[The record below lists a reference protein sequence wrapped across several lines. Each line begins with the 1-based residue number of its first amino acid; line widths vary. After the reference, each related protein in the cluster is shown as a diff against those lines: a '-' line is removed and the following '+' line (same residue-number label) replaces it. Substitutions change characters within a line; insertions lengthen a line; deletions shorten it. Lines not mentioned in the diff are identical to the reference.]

1 MRDSGRLRQLLR
13 EVQVFP
19 EQMSGFDPDQTPD
32 QPVELFLQWLA
43 AAVDA
48 GVLAPHAVNVATMGA
63 DGMPDARIVI
73 LKDISDGC
81 WCFASSS
88 TSPKGQQLQAAPSV
102 ALTFFWPSVGR
113 QIRIRG
119 RVHVGSP
126 VENDQDFKRRNLV
139 AKALVL
145 AGQQS
150 DVMQRTDDLDDAVAG
165 ARAQFDVDPETGSP
179 SWTVY
184 KVTAQTVEFWQADP
198 DRRHIRLRYSR
209 NDGHSAWRKDLLWP

>member
-1 MRDSGRLRQLLR
+1 MGESGRLRQLLR
-13 EVQVFP
+13 DVDVFP
-19 EQMSGFDPDQTPD
+19 EQMPEFDPEQTPD
-32 QPVELFLQWLA
+32 EPVELFLQWLG

-73 LKDISDGC
+73 LKDVSDGC

-88 TSPKGQQLQAAPSV
+88 TSPKGQQLQGNPTA
-102 ALTFFWPSVGR
+102 ALTFFWPAVGR

-126 VENDQDFKRRNLV
+126 VENDQDFKRRNPV

-145 AGQQS
+145 AGRQS
-150 DVMQRTDDLDDAVAG
+150 EVLQSGEFLDAAAAG
-165 ARAQFDVDPETGSP
+165 AREQFDVDPETGSP

-209 NDGHSAWRKDLLWP
+209 NDGHRTWSKDLLWP